1 MLFAILKIFPSSL
14 FTKFMTQLYDL
25 HCHST
30 ASDGALS
37 PTEVVQRAAEKSVT
51 TLALTDHDTINGLAE
66 ARICANTLQINLING
81 IELSAQWEKSGIHI
95 IGLNINPQNEML
107 QNVIAELH
115 IMRLE
120 RADKIAQKLS
130 KKGIHDALEAVQKS
144 TTNETITRVHF
155 ANFLVSQGHV
165 STVSE
170 AFDRYLGDG
179 KLAYVSTIWTSLETA
194 VQVIHN
200 AGGIA
205 VLAHPIRYKLT
216 ATRMKKLLGTFKNAG
231 GLGMEVVTGRY
242 NPDEMRVLANY
253 ATQFELAGSVGS
265 DFHSPENPWIELGK
279 LAELPATVK
288 PVWELWQ

>member
-1 MLFAILKIFPSSL
+1 
-14 FTKFMTQLYDL
+14 MTQLYDL

-37 PTEVVQRAAEKSVT
+37 PTEVVQRAAENRVT

-179 KLAYVSTIWTSLETA
+179 KLAYVSTIWTPLETA
-194 VQVIHN
+194 VQVIHD

-216 ATRMKKLLGTFKNAG
+216 ATRMKKLLGEFKNAG
-231 GLGMEVVTGRY
+231 GLGMEIVTGRY

>member
-1 MLFAILKIFPSSL
+1 
-14 FTKFMTQLYDL
+14 MTQLYDL

-30 ASDGALS
+30 ASDGSLS
-37 PTEVVQRAAEKSVT
+37 PTDLVKRAVEKAVT
-51 TLALTDHDTINGLAE
+51 TLALTDHDTTNGLAE

-81 IELSAQWEKSGIHI
+81 IELSAQWEKLGIHI
-95 IGLNINPQNEML
+95 IGLNINPEHETL

-115 IMRLE
+115 LMRLE
-120 RADKIAQKLS
+120 RAEKIAQKLT
-130 KKGIHDALEAVQKS
+130 KKGIYDALEAVQKS
-144 TTNETITRVHF
+144 AQNETITRVHF

-179 KLAYVSTIWTSLETA
+179 KSAYVSTTWTPLEKT
-194 VQVIHN
+194 VQAIHD

-205 VLAHPIRYKLT
+205 VLAHPMRYKLT
-216 ATRMKKLLGTFKNAG
+216 ASRMKKLLSEFKNAG
-231 GLGMEVVTGRY
+231 GLGMEIVTGRY
-242 NPDEMRVLANY
+242 NPDEMRILANY
-253 ATQFELAGSVGS
+253 ATQFELAGSMGS

-279 LAELPATVK
+279 LVELPTTVK